1 MSLVPSLL
9 QAIVHLDGEALVM
22 HAGDKPYVVTPAG
35 QVDLASRGL
44 TLDAVNGIVSQLLP
58 PEVLRALDEF
68 GAAQHELSPRADFPN
83 EQFTVVAARGG
94 DDVWMEIRR
103 RRISDDDRVPDDMF
117 GPAASAGTGDGSA
130 AVRNVDAFGH
140 DDRVLTQEQMVRDG
154 ASLVLSEQAAEDDE
168 TLLLPDAEQ
177 LWGSS
182 DPAKHPSVPSARS
195 APPAHRHEP
204 VAARGIRSAPVS
216 SATPHSLELPDAAEL
231 WGVDEIDTRL
241 TDAVAPPAPPRLA
254 GQVQPPPPPA
264 AYAEP
269 LSAPTAYA
277 KPLSPSAAH
286 IEPLSP
292 PAAYAQPLS
301 PPAAYA
307 EPLGPARKG
316 HARPPEELRPW
327 AEIPWRGPPAAS
339 GLAHDPAA
347 PEITG
352 IVHPSPHAIWLEASQ
367 VWGSS
372 DTAESTPEATD
383 SPAASV
389 APVADE
395 PALRLADEHDLQTAA
410 SAVHAHEP
418 ASGAAVMPTS
428 GAAPSTHAIWLDA
441 AHLRGRSDSAAPV
454 IEARDASEEPVM
466 PGAPVTTAAPLAT
479 HGPAAMPAAEVETP
493 PIVPPVH
500 EPAAGVPMVPSAT
513 PAPWLRGKSV
523 DAAQLWGGREM
534 DEPVIHASDVPEV
547 STAPAVLEPA
557 AMGAVPPAV
566 LSDAPRPAVVLPMAR
581 TPARPH
587 RPVPHEDA
595 TASGLERL
603 LRLAAARGA
612 STLYVASDARPW
624 VRVDGEIQAFDLE
637 PILSASDVESLL
649 LTIMP
654 ERKHDALRS
663 GAPVDWLCEL
673 EDVGRVRCM
682 SFRDQRGPGGV
693 FQLLASRA
701 ASADQLALWREIQ
714 ALVIEPEGL
723 VLVAGPRW
731 SGKRTL
737 ISAFVDVINR
747 TRRDHVISIES
758 EINIVHE
765 RGKSFVSQREVP
777 GTDEDVLAAARAALR
792 EDPDVLV
799 IEDVRS
805 GALMNVALEAAAS
818 GHLVIGG
825 FSAHS
830 AAGTIDRIIHF
841 YAPEDRP
848 QMQAALAEQLRG
860 VVVQVLLRNNGGG
873 RLPARELLLNTA
885 AVASLIAEG
894 QTSQLPMAIESGR
907 RHGMVT
913 LNDSLA
919 GFVQSGAVEV
929 GEAYRRSADRTGFL
943 SLLKRRGI
951 DASFMER
958 IA

>member
-9 QAIVHLDGEALVM
+9 QAIVHLDGDALVM
-22 HAGDKPYVVTPAG
+22 HAGDKPYVVTPSG

-68 GAAQHELSPRADFPN
+68 GAAQHELSPRPDFPH

-103 RRISDDDRVPDDMF
+103 RRISDDDRVPDDLF
-117 GPAASAGTGDGSA
+117 GPAASIGTGDGSVA
-130 AVRNVDAFGH
+130 GRSVDAFSH
-140 DDRVLTQEQMVRDG
+140 DRHPSAQEQMIRDAAG
-154 ASLVLSEQAAEDDE
+154 LVPSELAATDDE

-182 DPAKHPSVPSARS
+182 EAAKPQSVPT
-195 APPAHRHEP
+195 APPAHRHQP
-204 VAARGIRSAPVS
+204 VVAPAMPPAPVS
-216 SATPHSLELPDAAEL
+216 AATPRSLELPDAAEL
-231 WGVDEIDTRL
+231 WGADEIETS
-241 TDAVAPPAPPRLA
+241 VIPAAAQPPPRLA
-254 GQVQPPPPPA
+254 AHAVPLSQPA

-269 LSAPTAYA
+269 LS
-277 KPLSPSAAH
+277 S
-286 IEPLSP
+286 
-292 PAAYAQPLS
+292 PAAYAEPLS

-307 EPLGPARKG
+307 EPLSPSAAYAEPLRPTRTG
-316 HARPPEELRPW
+316 HARPPEESRPW
-327 AEIPWRGPPAAS
+327 AAIPWRGPPAAPV
-339 GLAHDPAA
+339 HYPAA
-347 PEITG
+347 AEITPLR
-352 IVHPSPHAIWLEASQ
+352 VVEPAPHAVWLGAARLR
-367 VWGSS
+367 GSS
-372 DTAESTPEATD
+372 DRPATVIVAID
-383 SPAASV
+383 ASEDPV
-389 APVADE
+389 LPGEPVA
-395 PALRLADEHDLQTAA
+395 TAA
-410 SAVHAHEP
+410 SIATSAP
-418 ASGAAVMPTS
+418 AP
-428 GAAPSTHAIWLDA
+428 
-441 AHLRGRSDSAAPV
+441 
-454 IEARDASEEPVM
+454 
-466 PGAPVTTAAPLAT
+466 
-479 HGPAAMPAAEVETP
+479 MPAADVATP

-500 EPAAGVPMVPSAT
+500 EPAAGMAMVPPGI
-513 PAPWLRGKSV
+513 PAPSSRGTIL
-523 DAAQLWGGREM
+523 DAAQLWGGRKMVEH
-534 DEPVIHASDVPEV
+534 VIHPIDAPEV
-547 STAPAVLEPA
+547 ST
-557 AMGAVPPAV
+557 VPPDLESATATMPSAV
-566 LSDAPRPAVVLPMAR
+566 QSELTRPAVVLPMAR

-587 RPVPHEDA
+587 RPVPRVDEM
-595 TASGLERL
+595 ASGLERL

-612 STLYVASDARPW
+612 STLYVASDARPCA
-624 VRVDGEIQAFDLE
+624 RVDGEIQAFDLE
-637 PILSASDVESLL
+637 PILSANDVESLL
-649 LTIMP
+649 LTMMP
-654 ERKHDALRS
+654 ERNQEALRS
-663 GAPVDWLCEL
+663 GAPVDWLCEF
-673 EDVGRVRCM
+673 EDIGRVRCM
-682 SFRDQRGPGGV
+682 SFRDQRGSGGV
-693 FQLLASRA
+693 FQLMASRA
-701 ASADQLALWREIQ
+701 ASTDQLALWREIQ

-737 ISAFVDVINR
+737 ISAFVDLINR

-758 EINIVHE
+758 QINIVHE

-799 IEDVRS
+799 IEDVRT

-830 AAGTIDRIIHF
+830 ATETIDRIIHF

-873 RLPARELLLNTA
+873 RFPARELLLNTA
-885 AVASLIAEG
+885 AVASVIAEG

-929 GEAYRRSADRTGFL
+929 AEAYRRSADRTGFL

-951 DASFMER
+951 DASFMEK